1 MTYADQIKTTIDG
14 IEQSLRMAGF
24 TAERH
29 DLNSGIVL
37 DIQCGEVPT
46 GIYITFTKRA
56 ELKAALRTVYPN
68 ECIDA
73 YLQSIDNFLNIIGR
87 E

>member
-1 MTYADQIKTTIDG
+1 MTYAAQIGTTIAG
-14 IEQSLRMAGF
+14 IGQALRIAGL
-24 TAERH
+24 TAKQH
-29 DLNSGIVL
+29 NCSSGIVF
-37 DIQCGEVPT
+37 DIQCKEVPT

-56 ELKAALRTVYPN
+56 ELKAALRAEYPN

-73 YLQSIDNFLNIIGR
+73 YLQSIDNFLNIIRR